1 MPDRNSCRHRRS
13 IHQGDFSLTD
23 LPDPRIFQ
31 PRERASIGHVRVKH
45 RRGLPQRLMNWCVD
59 AVAGALDIT
68 GAAPDF
74 AVVYPH
80 LHQRRGG
87 DFRPMH
93 AERDL
98 IIAIAAARHCQCEV
112 VENPFAETVH
122 EGEPVRGRKIDAR
135 LPFLGAALQAV
146 RRNPDLHRRF
156 LRRLFQHKEVSAC
169 SADRTWPVCGGHLR
183 LNGFRPA
190 RTMP

>member
-1 MPDRNSCRHRRS
+1 
-13 IHQGDFSLTD
+13 
-23 LPDPRIFQ
+23 
-31 PRERASIGHVRVKH
+31 
-45 RRGLPQRLMNWCVD
+45 MNWCVD

-87 DFRPMH
+87 NFRPMH

-112 VENPFAETVH
+112 VENPLAETVH

-135 LPFLGAALQAV
+135 LPFLGLHCKLFGETLICIDVSSAGYSSTKRYQLLALIGHGPSAAGI
-146 RRNPDLHRRF
+146 
-156 LRRLFQHKEVSAC
+156 
-169 SADRTWPVCGGHLR
+169 CGS
-183 LNGFRPA
+183 
-190 RTMP
+190 TV